1 MHRKWPLAGGLA
13 LLVLAAAVAW
23 GWYLR
28 GRPKPVP
35 ARSEVVVPA
44 PQAPEISLQ
53 GKIQARNIVNI
64 AAPMDGI
71 VDQYLV
77 NVGEEVFEGEVL
89 ARIKNPEVDSAEQAA
104 RTDAERAQAHVTDLE
119 AQLIAARLEVS
130 RAHSDAVRAK
140 AEYDRTQKAYTRQ
153 QQLLDA
159 GATPRL
165 TFEKAEQD
173 YQNAKAEYGGLSDA
187 AQAAEDRVTSLSKE
201 IENAKAMVQ
210 SKSKDLDNA
219 EAQLAGGEL
228 RSQVNGVVVARRG
241 QQGDHVDQ
249 SMKDLLQIAVDL
261 SDLQVVVD
269 ADARAAEQIRPGQTA
284 MIRIAEAPAPIEGA
298 VREITPTK
306 ASGGGQVFVDFTS
319 PSAVIKPGLTAQ
331 VLFGNN
337 TNAIPKK

>member
-13 LLVLAAAVAW
+13 LLVLAAAIAW
-23 GWYLR
+23 GWYSR
-28 GRPKPVP
+28 GRPKPVQ
-35 ARSEVVVPA
+35 ARSEIARPA
-44 PQAPEISLQ
+44 AQPSEISLQ
-53 GKIQARNIVNI
+53 GKIQARNVVNI
-64 AAPMDGI
+64 ASPINGI
-71 VDQYLV
+71 VEQYLV

-89 ARIKNPEVDSAEQAA
+89 AHIKNPELDSAEQTA
-104 RTDAERAQAHVTDLE
+104 RADAERAQAHITDLE

-130 RAHSDAVRAK
+130 RARSDAVRAK
-140 AEYDRTQKAYTRQ
+140 ADYERTQKAYTRQ
-153 QQLLDA
+153 KQLLDA

-173 YQNAKAEYGGLSDA
+173 YQNAKAEYEGLSGV
-187 AQAAEDRVTSLSKE
+187 AQGADDHVTSLAKE

-228 RSQVNGVVVARRG
+228 RSQVNGVLVARRG
-241 QQGDHVDQ
+241 QPGDRVDQ

-269 ADARAAEQIRPGQTA
+269 AEPRIAEQIRTGQPA
-284 MIRIAEAPAPIEGA
+284 VILIAEAPSAIEGA
-298 VREITPTK
+298 VREIK
-306 ASGGGQVFVDFTS
+306 GGQVFVDFTS

-331 VLFGNN
+331 VLFENK
-337 TNAIPKK
+337 TNAISKK

>member
-28 GRPKPVP
+28 GRPKPVQ
-35 ARSEVVVPA
+35 ARSAVAAPVPQPA
-44 PQAPEISLQ
+44 EISLQ
-53 GKIQARNIVNI
+53 GKIHARNVVNI
-64 AAPMDGI
+64 AAPIDGI

-89 ARIKNPEVDSAEQAA
+89 ARIKNPELDSVEQTV

-130 RAHSDAVRAK
+130 RARSDAVRAK

-153 QQLLDA
+153 KQLLDA

-173 YQNAKAEYGGLSDA
+173 YQNAKAEYEGLSGT
-187 AQAAEDRVTSLSKE
+187 AQGAEDHVTSLSKE
-201 IENAKAMVQ
+201 IENAKTMVQ

-228 RSQVNGVVVARRG
+228 RSQVNGVLVARRW
-241 QQGDHVDQ
+241 QAGDRVDP

-269 ADARAAEQIRPGQTA
+269 ADPRAADQIHAGQPA
-284 MIRIAEAPAPIEGA
+284 VIRIAEAPSAIEGT
-298 VREITPTK
+298 VREIK
-306 ASGGGQVFVDFTS
+306 SGQVFVDFTS
-319 PSAVIKPGLTAQ
+319 PAAVIKPGLTAQ
-331 VLFGNN
+331 VLFENK
-337 TNAIPKK
+337 TNAISKK